1 MKLTLVIPCYNEE
14 DNVVPFYEAV
24 EQAFAKL
31 PCEYELIYV
40 NDGSKDGTRLKL
52 KMLYQQHKDKVSVIN
67 FSRNFG
73 KEAAVL
79 AGLKRS
85 TGDYVSLIDADLQ
98 QRPEIVV
105 EMVNFLE
112 AHEEYDAVAA
122 YQEQRIEGKAMSG
135 MKNMFYKLINKVCD
149 IEFYSG
155 ASDFRTFRRSVVEA
169 ILSLP
174 EYFRFS
180 KGIFSWVGFDTYY
193 MPYVAEARNAGETK
207 WSLGK
212 LIRYAWEGF
221 LSFTTFPLKL
231 ATYIGTFFSG
241 LSLFYMVIVIIQKIF
256 FGEEVQG
263 YPTIV
268 VLILLL
274 GGIQLIILGIIGEY
288 LARDY
293 MQGKNRP
300 IYIEKEYWK
309 KAERTGGKC
318 QNDTSKN

>member
-14 DNVVPFYEAV
+14 DNVIPFFEAV
-24 EQAFAKL
+24 ESAFKKIS
-31 PCEYELIYV
+31 CEYELIFV
-40 NDGSKDGTRLKL
+40 NDGSKDNTRKNLKS
-52 KMLYQQHKDKVSVIN
+52 LYQQHKDRVSVIN

-85 TGDYVSLIDADLQ
+85 TGDYVTLIDADLQ

-105 EMVNFLE
+105 EMVEFLE
-112 AHEEYDAVAA
+112 NHEEYDSVAA
-122 YQEQRIEGKAMSG
+122 YQERRIEGKAISCV
-135 MKNMFYKLINKVCD
+135 KNLFYKIINKVCD
-149 IEFYSG
+149 IEFYEG
-155 ASDFRTFRRSVVEA
+155 ASDFRTFRRTVVDA

-174 EYFRFS
+174 EYYRFS

-193 MPYVAEARNAGETK
+193 LPYIAEERNSGETK
-207 WSLGK
+207 WSVRK

-241 LSLFYMVIVIIQKIF
+241 LSLLYMVVVIIQKVF
-256 FGEEVQG
+256 WGEEVQG

-300 IYIEKEYWK
+300 VYIEKEYWK
-309 KAERTGGKC
+309 RQDERSNKEV
-318 QNDTSKN
+318 